1 MISEGEGGSDSGQG
15 GERSGNLGGAIF
27 LITTSDAFSS
37 EADLNEAIAVIKCA
51 LIFNLKILSASELV
65 ITCFDVGEHGRESIV
80 IVGILLLESSFPGK
94 LLVRETELLEIVSI
108 ELFITAKVHIAS
120 LLNSFQV
127 LLGHVLHTLPVVQ
140 VNTGL
145 GLRECSS
152 FASND
157 PAIGHRP
164 ITESFMEG
172 ANADYAATLL
182 THIIL

>member
-1 MISEGEGGSDSGQG
+1 MRTHPIS
-15 GERSGNLGGAIF
+15 RSANYVQWDVRTQWYNNYSKHGPVQPRLWAP
-27 LITTSDAFSS
+27 L
-37 EADLNEAIAVIKCA
+37 
-51 LIFNLKILSASELV
+51 LKQHLS
-65 ITCFDVGEHGRESIV
+65 EHGRESIV